1 MEAQAQMTGAIDE
14 EGAAGRPETGAATLA
29 DRRLPTFL
37 GGLLSRRDG
46 GTGASGRALFGRE
59 HSRRYYTGV
68 SVGAVAVA
76 LVLWQVSTTAGWVDP
91 VFLPTP
97 ATVWNAFVDLV
108 QNGYKGNTLLAHI
121 SISLVRLFVAVGGI
135 VLIGVPLGLLAGVSK
150 TVRAVISPFVE
161 FYRAIPPLA
170 YYTLIVLWMG
180 IGDGSKE
187 VLLFLSGF
195 APFLIAVVFAV
206 ENVSQVRLEAARSL
220 GASRLRVFC
229 TIIFRECLPDILTAL
244 RTSVGITYAT
254 LVAAEMVAATAGM
267 GWLVLDA
274 SKYLRNDVV
283 YAGVI
288 LMGLIAIALNEFVQ
302 LLVRVVTPW
311 RSRGPRVLPALGAS
325 AIALAIVG
333 VIVAGGIA

>member
-1 MEAQAQMTGAIDE
+1 MEQQAIG
-14 EGAAGRPETGAATLA
+14 
-29 DRRLPTFL
+29 
-37 GGLLSRRDG
+37 
-46 GTGASGRALFGRE
+46 GRA
-59 HSRRYYTGV
+59 HSARFYTGV
-68 SVGAVAVA
+68 SVVSVAVA
-76 LVLWQVSTTAGWVDP
+76 LVLWQVSTTSGWVNP

-97 ATVWNAFVDLV
+97 HSVWAAFVDLA

-121 SISLVRLFVAVGGI
+121 SISMIRLFVAVGFI
-135 VLIGVPLGLLAGVSK
+135 VLVGVPLGMLAGMSR
-150 TVRAVISPFVE
+150 TFYAIISPFIE

-195 APFLIAVVFAV
+195 APFFIAVVFAV
-206 ENVSQVRLEAARSL
+206 QNVSQIRLNAARSL
-220 GASRLRVFC
+220 GVGPVRLFC
-229 TIIFRECLPDILTAL
+229 TVIFRECLPDILTAL

-254 LVAAEMVAATAGM
+254 LVAAEMVAATAGL

-288 LMGLIAIALNEFVQ
+288 LMGLIAIALNEFIQ
-302 LLVRVVTPW
+302 LLIRLVTPW
-311 RSRGPRVLPALGAS
+311 RSRGSRLAYAVGTI
-325 AIALAIVG
+325 AIAVVIAAIV
-333 VIVAGGIA
+333 IVGAIP